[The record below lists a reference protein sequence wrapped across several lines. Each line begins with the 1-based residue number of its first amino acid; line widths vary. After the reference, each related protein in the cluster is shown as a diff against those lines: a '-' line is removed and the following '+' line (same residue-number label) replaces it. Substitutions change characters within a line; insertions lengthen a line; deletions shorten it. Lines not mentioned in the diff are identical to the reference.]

1 MKVSEQWLREWVN
14 PQIDSDELVEQLTM
28 AGLEV
33 DGIEPVA
40 GDFKGVVVA
49 EIQQAE
55 QHPDADKLRVCQV
68 SNGSEVFQ
76 VVCGA
81 PNARAGIKVAL
92 AEVGAVLPGNFKI
105 KKAKLRGVES
115 HGMLCGSDE
124 IGLGEKSE
132 GIMEL
137 PADAPIGADIR
148 CYLKLEDNVID
159 IDLTPNRGD
168 CLSIAGLARE
178 VGVLNK
184 VDVKPVVINQVPA
197 THDDVHEVVVEADVD
212 CPRYVGRAINNINA
226 AAVTPLWMV
235 ERLRRS
241 GIRSIDPVV
250 DVTNYVL
257 LELGQPMHAFDRDKL
272 QGAIQVRTAREGEK
286 LTLLDEQEI
295 KLTVETLVIADNSGP
310 LAMAGVMGGAAT
322 GVSAATK
329 NIFLESAFFKPISI
343 AGKARS
349 YGLHT
354 DSSHRFERGVDFTLQ
369 RRAVERATELLLE
382 ISGGEAGPVV
392 EVVSEDKLPQWNVVT
407 LREERVKSLL
417 ALDIGAVEIVDIL
430 KRLGLGVEEIATGE
444 WAVSVPSY
452 RFDIAIEA
460 DLIEELARIYGYNR
474 LPVCAPTATLT
485 PKPANEAKVSIRN
498 LRRVLLA
505 RGYNEAITYSFVDP
519 KMQAYFDSSDQGI
532 ALANPISAEMS
543 VMRTSLWPGLAQALQ
558 YNQNRQQQRV
568 RLFESGLSFKR
579 SESGIEQIA
588 QLGGVIAG
596 SRATE
601 NWLEQHQS
609 VDFYDVKGDV
619 EALLALGGSGQ
630 EFTFTAKSHY
640 ALHPGQSS
648 AILRNGKEIGYVGA
662 LHPSIE
668 KALGLK
674 GPIYLFEVALAGIE
688 QGQLASFTE
697 LSKFPEVRRDLA
709 IIVSSST
716 ELSAIVDVMKASAG
730 EWLTDVRLFDL
741 YEGESIELDHKSL
754 ALGLT
759 WQHASRT
766 LNDEEITGFIDCII
780 NNLEQKFSARLRG

>member
-14 PQIDSDELVEQLTM
+14 PQIDSDELVAQLTM

-40 GDFKGVVVA
+40 GDFRGVVVA

-55 QHPDADKLRVCQV
+55 QHLDADKLRVCQV

-81 PNARAGIKVAL
+81 PNARVGIKVAL

-115 HGMLCGSDE
+115 HGMLCGADE

-137 PADAPIGADIR
+137 PSDAPIGADIR
-148 CYLKLEDNVID
+148 CYLKLDDNVID

-168 CLSIAGLARE
+168 CLSLAGLARE

-184 VDVKPVVINQVPA
+184 VDVKPVVITEIPA
-197 THDDVHEVVVEADVD
+197 SHDETHQVVVEANSD
-212 CPRYVGRAINNINA
+212 CPRYVGRAITNIDA
-226 AAVTPLWMV
+226 TATTPLWMV

-241 GIRSIDPVV
+241 GIRSIDAVV

-257 LELGQPMHAFDRDKL
+257 IELGQPMHAFDKDKL
-272 QGAIQVRTAREGEK
+272 QGAIQVRKAREGEK
-286 LTLLDEQEI
+286 LILLDEQEI
-295 KLTVETLVIADNSGP
+295 KLTADTLLIADDSGP

-322 GVSAATK
+322 GVSSQTK

-369 RRAVERATELLLE
+369 RQAVERATELLLE
-382 ISGGEAGPVV
+382 ISGGEAGPIV
-392 EVVSEDKLPQWNVVT
+392 EVVSEENLPQWSVVT
-407 LREERVKSLL
+407 LREERVKKLL
-417 ALDIGAVEIVDIL
+417 ALDIGATEIVDIL
-430 KRLGLGVEEIATGE
+430 KRLGLGVDEVARGE
-444 WAVSVPSY
+444 WAVTVPSY

-485 PKPANEAKVSIRN
+485 PKPANEANVSIKRF
-498 LRRVLLA
+498 RRVLLA

-519 KMQAYFDSSDQGI
+519 KMQAHFDPSDQGI
-532 ALANPISAEMS
+532 ALANPISADMS
-543 VMRTSLWPGLAQALQ
+543 VMRTSLWPGLVQALQ

-568 RLFESGLSFKR
+568 RLFESGLTFAR
-579 SESGIEQIA
+579 GETGIEQEA
-588 QLGGVIAG
+588 RMGGVIVG
-596 SRATE
+596 DRAAE
-601 NWLEQHQS
+601 SWLEQHES
-609 VDFYDVKGDV
+609 VDFYDAKGDV
-619 EALLALGGSGQ
+619 EALLAMGGSAH
-630 EFTFTAKSHY
+630 EFTFQTQMHH
-640 ALHPGQSS
+640 ALHPGQSA
-648 AILRNGKEIGYVGA
+648 AILRNGKEIGFVGA
-662 LHPSIE
+662 LHPTIQ
-668 KALGLK
+668 KTLGLN
-674 GPIYLFEVALAGIE
+674 GPVYLFEVALADIE
-688 QGQLASFTE
+688 QGQLASFKE

-709 IIVSSST
+709 ILVASSV
-716 ELSAIVDVMKASAG
+716 ELSAIVDVVKASAG

-741 YEGESIELDHKSL
+741 YEGKGIEPDHKSL

-759 WQHASRT
+759 WQHSSRT
-766 LNDEEITGFIDCII
+766 LTDEEISGLIDCVI
-780 NNLEQKFSARLRG
+780 NNLEKQFSARLRG

>member
-40 GDFKGVVVA
+40 GDFRGVVVA

-76 VVCGA
+76 IVCGA

-115 HGMLCGSDE
+115 FGMLCGSDE

-148 CYLKLEDNVID
+148 CYLKLEDNVVD

-184 VDVKPVVINQVPA
+184 ADVNPVVINEVPA
-197 THDDVHEVVVEADVD
+197 THNDVHEVVVEADAD

-226 AAVTPLWMV
+226 TAVTPLWMV

-272 QGAIQVRTAREGEK
+272 QGAIQVRTAKDDET

-295 KLTVETLVIADNSGP
+295 KLTAETLIIADDSGP

-322 GVSAATK
+322 GVCAETK
-329 NIFLESAFFKPISI
+329 NIFLESAFFKPITI

-369 RRAVERATELLLE
+369 RQAVERATELLLE
-382 ISGGEAGPVV
+382 ISGGEAGPIV
-392 EVVSEDKLPQWNVVT
+392 EVVSEDKLPKWNTVS

-430 KRLGLGVEEIATGE
+430 KRLGLGVEEVASGE

-460 DLIEELARIYGYNR
+460 DLVEELARIYGYNR

-485 PKPANEAKVSIRN
+485 PKPANEAKVSIKN

-519 KMQAYFDSSDQGI
+519 KMQAYFDPSDQGI
-532 ALANPISAEMS
+532 ALANPISADMS
-543 VMRTSLWPGLAQALQ
+543 VMRTSLWSGLAQALQ

-568 RLFESGLSFKR
+568 RLFESGLTFTR
-579 SESGIEQIA
+579 GESGIEQKARI
-588 QLGGVIAG
+588 GGVIAG
-596 SRATE
+596 GRAE
-601 NWLEQHQS
+601 EGWLEQHES
-609 VDFYDVKGDV
+609 VDFFDVKGDV
-619 EALLALGGSGQ
+619 EALLAMGGSAQ
-630 EFTFTAKSHY
+630 EFTFDSKAHH
-640 ALHPGQSS
+640 ALHPGQSA
-648 AILRNGKEIGYVGA
+648 AILKNGKEIGYVGA
-662 LHPSIE
+662 LHPTIE
-668 KALGLK
+668 KSLGLN
-674 GPIYLFEVALAGIE
+674 GPIFLFEIDLAEIE
-688 QGQLASFTE
+688 QGRIASFTE

-709 IIVSSST
+709 ILVSSST
-716 ELSAIVDVMKASAG
+716 ELSQIVDVMKASAG

-741 YEGESIELDHKSL
+741 YEGKGIEPDHKSL
-754 ALGLT
+754 ALSLT

-766 LNDEEITGFIDCII
+766 LTDEEITGFIDCVI
-780 NNLEQKFSARLRG
+780 NDLEKQFSARLRG

>member
-40 GDFKGVVVA
+40 GDFRGVVVA

-105 KKAKLRGVES
+105 KKAKLRGVAS
-115 HGMLCGSDE
+115 HGMLCGADE

-137 PADAPIGADIR
+137 PVDAPVGADIR

-184 VDVKPVVINQVPA
+184 ADVNPVVINEIPA
-197 THDDVHEVVVEADVD
+197 THDDVHEVVVEADTD

-226 AAVTPLWMV
+226 TAVTPLWMI

-257 LELGQPMHAFDRDKL
+257 LELGQPMHAFDKDKL
-272 QGAIQVRTAREGEK
+272 QGAIQVRMASEGEK
-286 LTLLDEQEI
+286 LFMLDEQEI
-295 KLTVETLVIADNSGP
+295 NLTTGTLVIADDSGP

-322 GVSAATK
+322 GVSAETK
-329 NIFLESAFFKPISI
+329 NIFLESAFFKPITI

-354 DSSHRFERGVDFTLQ
+354 DSSHRFERGVDFNLQ
-369 RRAVERATELLLE
+369 RQAVERATELLLE
-382 ISGGEAGPVV
+382 ISGGEAGPIV
-392 EVVSEDKLPQWNVVT
+392 EVVSEGKLPKWNTVS

-417 ALDIGAVEIVDIL
+417 ALDIGATEIVDIL
-430 KRLGLGVEEIATGE
+430 KRLGLGVEEVASGE
-444 WAVSVPSY
+444 WSISVPSY

-460 DLIEELARIYGYNR
+460 DLVEELARIYGYNR

-485 PKPANEAKVSIRN
+485 PKPANEAKVSIKN

-505 RGYNEAITYSFVDP
+505 RGYSEAITYSFVDP
-519 KMQAYFDSSDQGI
+519 KMQAYFDTSDQGI
-532 ALANPISAEMS
+532 ALANPISADMS
-543 VMRTSLWPGLAQALQ
+543 VMRTSLWSGLAQALQ

-568 RLFESGLSFKR
+568 RLFESGLTFTR
-579 SESGIEQIA
+579 GESGIEQEARI
-588 QLGGVIAG
+588 GGVIAG
-596 SRATE
+596 GRTAES
-601 NWLEQHQS
+601 WHEQQEP

-619 EALLALGGSGQ
+619 EALLAMGGSAQ
-630 EFTFTAKSHY
+630 EFTFASKAHH
-640 ALHPGQSS
+640 ALHPGQS
-648 AILRNGKEIGYVGA
+648 AVILRNGEEIGYVGA
-662 LHPSIE
+662 LHPTIE
-668 KALGLK
+668 KSLGLN
-674 GPIYLFEVALAGIE
+674 GPVYLFELTLAGIE
-688 QGQLASFTE
+688 QGTIASFTE

-709 IIVSSST
+709 ILVSSST

-741 YEGESIELDHKSL
+741 YDGKGIEPDHKSL

-759 WQHASRT
+759 WQHTSRT
-766 LNDEEITGFIDCII
+766 LTDEEISELIGCVI
-780 NNLEQKFSARLRG
+780 NNLEKQFNARLRG

>member
-14 PQIDSDELVEQLTM
+14 PQIDADELVEQLTM

-40 GDFKGVVVA
+40 GDFRGVVVA

-76 VVCGA
+76 IVCGA

-92 AEVGAVLPGNFKI
+92 AEVGAVLPGDFKI

-115 HGMLCGSDE
+115 YGMLCGADE

-148 CYLKLEDNVID
+148 CYLKLDDNVID

-168 CLSIAGLARE
+168 CLSLAGLARE

-184 VDVKPVVINQVPA
+184 ADVNPVVINEVPA
-197 THDDVHEVVVEADVD
+197 THNDVHEVVVEADAD

-226 AAVTPLWMV
+226 TAVTPLWMV

-257 LELGQPMHAFDRDKL
+257 LELGQPMHAFDKDKL
-272 QGAIQVRTAREGEK
+272 QGAVQVRMASEGEK
-286 LTLLDEQEI
+286 LFLLDEQEI
-295 KLTVETLVIADNSGP
+295 NLTTGTLVIADDSGP

-322 GVSAATK
+322 GVSAETK
-329 NIFLESAFFKPISI
+329 NIFLESAFFKPITI

-369 RRAVERATELLLE
+369 RHAVERATELLLE

-392 EVVSEDKLPQWNVVT
+392 EVVSEDKLPQWSVVN
-407 LREERVKSLL
+407 LREERVKKLL
-417 ALDIGAVEIVDIL
+417 ALDIGAAEIVDIL
-430 KRLGLGVEEIATGE
+430 KRLGLGVEEVASGE
-444 WAVSVPSY
+444 WSVSVPSY

-460 DLIEELARIYGYNR
+460 DLVEELARIYGYNR

-485 PKPANEAKVSIRN
+485 PKPANEAKVSIKN

-519 KMQAYFDSSDQGI
+519 KMQAYFDTSDQAI
-532 ALANPISAEMS
+532 ALANPISADMS
-543 VMRTSLWPGLAQALQ
+543 VMRTSLLPGLAQALQ

-568 RLFESGLSFKR
+568 RLFESGLTFTR
-579 SESGIEQIA
+579 GESGIEQVARI
-588 QLGGVIAG
+588 GGVIAG
-596 SRATE
+596 GRASE
-601 NWLEQHQS
+601 NWLEQHES

-619 EALLALGGSGQ
+619 ETLLAMGGSAQ
-630 EFTFTAKSHY
+630 EFTFSSKEY
-640 ALHPGQSS
+640 QALHPGQSA
-648 AILRNGKEIGYVGA
+648 AILRNGEEIGYVGA
-662 LHPSIE
+662 LHPTIE
-668 KALGLK
+668 KALGLN
-674 GPIYLFEVALAGIE
+674 GPVYLFEVALAGIE
-688 QGQLASFTE
+688 QGSIASFTE

-709 IIVSSST
+709 ILVSSST

-730 EWLTDVRLFDL
+730 EWLTGVRLFDL
-741 YEGESIELDHKSL
+741 YEGKGIEPGHKSL

-759 WQHASRT
+759 WQHSLRT
-766 LNDEEITGFIDCII
+766 LTDEEISGFIDCVI
-780 NNLEQKFSARLRG
+780 NNLEQQFSARLRG

>member
-14 PQIDSDELVEQLTM
+14 PQIDADELVEQLTM

-40 GDFKGVVVA
+40 GDFRGVVVA

-115 HGMLCGSDE
+115 YGMLCGADE

-148 CYLKLEDNVID
+148 CYLKLDDNIID

-168 CLSIAGLARE
+168 CLSLAGLARE

-184 VDVKPVVINQVPA
+184 ADVNPVVINEVPA
-197 THDDVHEVVVEADVD
+197 THNDVHEVVVEADAD

-226 AAVTPLWMV
+226 TAVTPLWMV

-257 LELGQPMHAFDRDKL
+257 LELGQPMHAFDKDKL
-272 QGAIQVRTAREGEK
+272 QGAVQVRMASEGEK
-286 LTLLDEQEI
+286 LFLLDEQEI
-295 KLTVETLVIADNSGP
+295 NLTTGTLVIADDSGP

-322 GVSAATK
+322 GVSAETK
-329 NIFLESAFFKPISI
+329 NIFLESAFFKPITI

-369 RRAVERATELLLE
+369 RHAVERATELLLE

-392 EVVSEDKLPQWNVVT
+392 EVVSEDKLPQWSVVN
-407 LREERVKSLL
+407 LREERVKKLL
-417 ALDIGAVEIVDIL
+417 ALDIGAAEIVDIL
-430 KRLGLGVEEIATGE
+430 KRLGLGVEEVASGE
-444 WAVSVPSY
+444 WSVSVPSY

-460 DLIEELARIYGYNR
+460 DLVEELARIYGYNR

-485 PKPANEAKVSIRN
+485 PKPANEAKVSIKN

-519 KMQAYFDSSDQGI
+519 KMQAYFDTSDQAI
-532 ALANPISAEMS
+532 ALANPISADMS
-543 VMRTSLWPGLAQALQ
+543 VMRTSLLPGLAQALQ

-568 RLFESGLSFKR
+568 RLFESGLTFTR
-579 SESGIEQIA
+579 GESGIEQVARI
-588 QLGGVIAG
+588 GGVIAG
-596 SRATE
+596 GRASE
-601 NWLEQHQS
+601 NWLEQHES

-619 EALLALGGSGQ
+619 ETLLAMGGSAQ
-630 EFTFTAKSHY
+630 EFTFSSKEY
-640 ALHPGQSS
+640 QALHPGQSA
-648 AILRNGKEIGYVGA
+648 AILRNGEEIGYVGA
-662 LHPSIE
+662 LHPTIE
-668 KALGLK
+668 KALGLN
-674 GPIYLFEVALAGIE
+674 GPVYLFEIALAGIE
-688 QGQLASFTE
+688 QGSIASFTE

-709 IIVSSST
+709 ILVSSST

-730 EWLTDVRLFDL
+730 EWLTGVRLFDL
-741 YEGESIELDHKSL
+741 YEGKGIEPGHKSL

-759 WQHASRT
+759 WQHSLRT
-766 LNDEEITGFIDCII
+766 LTDEEISGFIDCVI
-780 NNLEQKFSARLRG
+780 NNLEQQFSARLRG

>member
-14 PQIDSDELVEQLTM
+14 PRIDSDELVEQLTM

-40 GDFKGVVVA
+40 GEFKGVVVA

-68 SNGSEVFQ
+68 SNGAEIFQ

-81 PNARAGIKVAL
+81 ANARAGIKVAL
-92 AEVGAVLPGNFKI
+92 AEVGAVLPGSFKI

-115 HGMLCGSDE
+115 HGMLCGADE

-184 VDVKPVVINQVPA
+184 VDVTTLVINEVPA
-197 THDDVHEVVVEADVD
+197 VHSECHEVIVEADTD
-212 CPRYVGRAINNINA
+212 CPRYVGRVIKG
-226 AAVTPLWMV
+226 VDVTVQTPLWMV

-241 GIRSIDPVV
+241 GIRSVDPVV

-257 LELGQPMHAFDRDKL
+257 LELGQPMHAFDKDKL
-272 QGAIQVRTAREGEK
+272 QGPVRIRTASVGEK
-286 LTLLDEQEI
+286 LTLLDEQEVA
-295 KLTVETLVIADNSGP
+295 LTVGTLLIADDSGP

-322 GVSAATK
+322 GVSSQTK
-329 NIFLESAFFKPISI
+329 NIFLESAFFKPTTI

-354 DSSHRFERGVDFTLQ
+354 DSSHRFERGVDFVLQ
-369 RRAVERATELLLE
+369 RQAVERATALLLA
-382 ISGGEAGPVV
+382 ITGGAAGPII
-392 EVVSEDKLPQWNVVT
+392 EVVCEEKLPQWHVVS
-407 LREERVKSLL
+407 LREARVKSLL
-417 ALDIGAVEIVDIL
+417 ALDIGAEEIVDIL
-430 KRLGLGVEEIATGE
+430 VRLGLGVKEVASGE
-444 WAVSVPSY
+444 WSVSVPSY

-485 PKPANEAKVSIRN
+485 PKPSNEAKVSLKN

-505 RGYNEAITYSFVDP
+505 RSYNEAITYSFVDP
-519 KMQAYFDSSDQGI
+519 KMQRHFDPSEQVI
-532 ALANPISAEMS
+532 ALANPISADMS

-568 RLFESGLSFKR
+568 RLFESGLTFKR
-579 SESGIEQIA
+579 GESGIEQDAKI
-588 QLGGVIAG
+588 GGIIAG
-596 SRATE
+596 GRAAE
-601 NWLEQHQS
+601 NWLEKHES

-619 EALLALGGSGQ
+619 ETLLAMGGSAQ
-630 EFTFTAKSHY
+630 DFSFRSKTHH
-640 ALHPGQSS
+640 ALHPGQSA
-648 AILRNGKEIGYVGA
+648 AIFRSEEEIGYVGA
-662 LHPSIE
+662 LHPVIE
-668 KALGLK
+668 AALGLN
-674 GPIYLFEVALAGIE
+674 GPVYLFEVALSSIE
-688 QGQLASFTE
+688 QGRTASFTE

-709 IIVSSST
+709 ILVASAT
-716 ELSAIVDVMKASAG
+716 ELSAIIDVIKASAG
-730 EWLTDVRLFDL
+730 EYLTDVCLFDL
-741 YEGESIELDHKSL
+741 YDGQGVEPGQKSL

-766 LNDEEITGFIDCII
+766 LNDQEISVVIDCII
-780 NNLEQKFSARLRG
+780 NNLEKQFSAKLRG

>member
-1 MKVSEQWLREWVN
+1 MKVSEQWLREWVT

-40 GDFKGVVVA
+40 GDFRGVVVA

-115 HGMLCGSDE
+115 FGMLCGADE
-124 IGLGEKSE
+124 IGLGEKSD

-137 PADAPIGADIR
+137 PADAPVGADIR

-168 CLSIAGLARE
+168 CLSVAGLARE

-184 VDVKPVVINQVPA
+184 TDVNPVKINAVPA
-197 THDDVHEVVVEADVD
+197 THDDIHEVVVDADAD
-212 CPRYVGRAINNINA
+212 CPRYVGRAINNIDATA
-226 AAVTPLWMV
+226 ATPLWMV

-241 GIRSIDPVV
+241 GIRSIDAVV

-257 LELGQPMHAFDRDKL
+257 LELGQPMHAFDRNKL
-272 QGAIQVRTAREGEK
+272 QGAIQVRMASEGEK

-295 KLTVETLVIADNSGP
+295 KLAADTLVIADNSGP

-322 GVSAATK
+322 GVGSETK
-329 NIFLESAFFKPISI
+329 NIFLESAFFKPTTI

-354 DSSHRFERGVDFTLQ
+354 DSSHRFERGVDFELQ
-369 RRAVERATELLLE
+369 RQAVERATELLLD
-382 ISGGEAGPVV
+382 ISGGGAGPIV
-392 EVVSEDKLPQWNVVT
+392 EVVSEDKLPVWNTVS

-417 ALDIGAVEIVDIL
+417 ALDIGADEIVDIL
-430 KRLGLGVEEIATGE
+430 KRLGLGVKEVAAGE
-444 WAVSVPSY
+444 WSVSVPSY

-460 DLIEELARIYGYNR
+460 DLVEELARIYGYNR

-485 PKPANEAKVSIRN
+485 PKPANEAKVSIKS

-519 KMQAYFDSSDQGI
+519 KMQAYFDTSDQGI
-532 ALANPISAEMS
+532 ELANPISADMS
-543 VMRTSLWPGLAQALQ
+543 LMRTSLWSGLAQALQ

-568 RLFESGLSFKR
+568 RLFESGLTFKR
-579 SESGIEQIA
+579 SGAGIEQVAKI
-588 QLGGVIAG
+588 GGVIAG
-596 SRATE
+596 GRYEES
-601 NWLEQHQS
+601 WLEKTET

-619 EALLALGGSGQ
+619 EALLAMGGAAQ
-630 EFTFTAKSHY
+630 EFSFVAKTHH
-640 ALHPGQSS
+640 ALHPGQSA
-648 AILRNGKEIGYVGA
+648 AIMRNGEEIGFVGA

-668 KALGLK
+668 KALGLN
-674 GPIYLFEVALAGIE
+674 GPVYLFELSLAGIE
-688 QGQLASFTE
+688 QGVIASFTE
-697 LSKFPEVRRDLA
+697 LSKFPEVRRDLS
-709 IIVSSST
+709 ILVSSSV
-716 ELSAIVDVMKASAG
+716 ELSAIVDGMKASAG

-741 YEGESIELDHKSL
+741 YDGKGIEPDHKSL

-759 WQHASRT
+759 WQHTSRT
-766 LNDEEITGFIDCII
+766 LTDEEISEFIGNVI
-780 NNLEQKFSARLRG
+780 NSLEKQFSAKLRG

>member
-40 GDFKGVVVA
+40 GDFRGVVVA

-68 SNGSEVFQ
+68 TNGSEVFQ

-115 HGMLCGSDE
+115 YGMLCGADE
-124 IGLGEKSE
+124 IGLGEKSD

-137 PADAPIGADIR
+137 PADAPVGADIR

-168 CLSIAGLARE
+168 CLSVAGLARE

-184 VDVKPVVINQVPA
+184 ADVNSIKINAVSA
-197 THDDVHEVVVEADVD
+197 THDDIHEVVVDADGD
-212 CPRYVGRAINNINA
+212 CPRYVGRVINNIDATA
-226 AAVTPLWMV
+226 ATPLWMV

-241 GIRSIDPVV
+241 GIRSIDAVV

-272 QGAIQVRTAREGEK
+272 QGAIQVRMASEGEK

-295 KLTVETLVIADNSGP
+295 KLTADTLVIADNSGP

-322 GVSAATK
+322 GVGSETK
-329 NIFLESAFFKPISI
+329 NIFLESAFFKPTTI

-354 DSSHRFERGVDFTLQ
+354 DSSHRFERGVDFELQ
-369 RRAVERATELLLE
+369 RQAVERATALLLD

-392 EVVSEDKLPQWNVVT
+392 EVVSEGKLPKWNTVS

-417 ALDIGAVEIVDIL
+417 ALDIGADEIVDIL
-430 KRLGLGVEEIATGE
+430 KRLGLGVEEVAAGE
-444 WAVSVPSY
+444 WSVSVPSY

-460 DLIEELARIYGYNR
+460 DLVEELARIYGYNR

-485 PKPANEAKVSIRN
+485 PKPANEAKVSIKS

-519 KMQAYFDSSDQGI
+519 KMQAYFDTSDQGI
-532 ALANPISAEMS
+532 ELANPISADMS
-543 VMRTSLWPGLAQALQ
+543 LMRTSLWPGLAQALQ

-568 RLFESGLSFKR
+568 RLFESGLTFKR
-579 SESGIEQIA
+579 SSAGIEQVAKI
-588 QLGGVIAG
+588 GGVIAG
-596 SRATE
+596 GRHEE
-601 NWLEQHQS
+601 NWLEKTES

-619 EALLALGGSGQ
+619 EALLAMGGAAQ
-630 EFTFTAKSHY
+630 EFTFVAKAHH
-640 ALHPGQSS
+640 ALHPGQSA
-648 AILRNGKEIGYVGA
+648 AIMRNGEEVGFVGA
-662 LHPSIE
+662 LHPTIE
-668 KALGLK
+668 KALGLN
-674 GPIYLFEVALAGIE
+674 GPVYLFELSLAGIE
-688 QGQLASFTE
+688 QGVIASFTE
-697 LSKFPEVRRDLA
+697 LSKFPEVRRDLS
-709 IIVSSST
+709 ILVSSSV
-716 ELSAIVDVMKASAG
+716 ELSAIVDGMKASAG

-741 YEGESIELDHKSL
+741 YDGKGIEPDHKSL

-759 WQHASRT
+759 WQHTSRT
-766 LNDEEITGFIDCII
+766 LTDEEISEFIGNVI
-780 NNLEQKFSARLRG
+780 NSLEKQFSAKLRG